1 MARFR
6 VTCLSQRSPE
16 HGLPSPC
23 VTRGP
28 LVGVFVGFGVGPGF
42 FLCEW
47 QERGLSPVAV
57 ELGTQSVSEAVVL
70 QASSRSGF

>member
-1 MARFR
+1 
-6 VTCLSQRSPE
+6 
-16 HGLPSPC
+16 
-23 VTRGP
+23 
-28 LVGVFVGFGVGPGF
+28 VGVFVGFGVGPGF